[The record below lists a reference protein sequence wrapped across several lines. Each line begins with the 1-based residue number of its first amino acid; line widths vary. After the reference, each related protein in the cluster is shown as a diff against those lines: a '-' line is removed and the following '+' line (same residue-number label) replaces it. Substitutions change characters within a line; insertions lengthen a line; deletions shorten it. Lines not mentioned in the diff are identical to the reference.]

1 MDEVTNKMSLEM
13 TYLWVKM
20 TYVREFK
27 YSWASTKK
35 WSKNLKRWNKS
46 SGNRKQE
53 KTQEKEDKARLEIT
67 NYPNL

>member
-1 MDEVTNKMSLEM
+1 MGKYEKV
-13 TYLWVKM
+13 
-20 TYVREFK
+20 VR
-27 YSWASTKK
+27 
-35 WSKNLKRWNKS
+35 SKNLKRWNKS